1 MIKVSFS
8 PKKENHPRISTVL
21 RKSLKCLKKNN
32 FMNVTIFLFLLLL
45 LEVEAS
51 QFLDQRN
58 DGQVLSSITKKK
70 YISLPFFIS
79 FFNPSF
85 SRHQSMTS
93 SPQWTPPFHF
103 FCFLSFLLTLFDK
116 QKTSEN
122 RERFFF
128 SFAYS
133 HKK

>member
-45 LEVEAS
+45 LKVEAS

-58 DGQVLSSITKKK
+58 DGQVLSSITKKNI
-70 YISLPFFIS
+70 YFASLFYFLL
-79 FFNPSF
+79 
-85 SRHQSMTS
+85 QSLIQS
-93 SPQWTPPFHF
+93 SPVHDIESPMDSPLPF

-128 SFAYS
+128 SFAFS